1 MFRTIRITILLLV
14 LACVATGAFLAR
26 ARSTDWDKPLWVAIH
41 PIAADESRATR
52 RYVDAL
58 TENTFAPVGTFLGT
72 QAQHYGLPL
81 AEPARVRLYGE
92 LHELPPKLEPDANL
106 LSRAAWSLRL
116 RYWAWSETRAEKRAP
131 PDIDMFVLYHDP
143 ELTSSVPHSLG
154 LQKGLLG
161 VVYAF
166 ADPSMTASNNI
177 VIAHEFLHTVGAT
190 DKYDPQTDQPQFPDG
205 YADPGRTPLVPQDDA
220 EIMAGRRMLS
230 ETEWEMPDSLRGV
243 VIGPKTAQEINW
255 TRSP

>member
-1 MFRTIRITILLLV
+1 VFRAIRITILLLI
-14 LACVATGAFLAR
+14 LAFVATGAYLSR

-41 PIAADESRATR
+41 PIAADDSPATR
-52 RYVDAL
+52 SYIESL
-58 TENTFAPVGTFLGT
+58 TEDSFAPVGTFLAT
-72 QAQHYGLPL
+72 QAQHYGLAL
-81 AEPARVRLYGE
+81 AEPARVRLYAE
-92 LHELPPKLEPDANL
+92 IHELPPKLGPEASL
-106 LSRAAWSLRL
+106 LKRAALSLHL
-116 RYWAWSETRAEKRAP
+116 RYWAWRATRAETRAP

-143 ELTSSVPHSLG
+143 ARTSSVPHSLG
-154 LQKGLLG
+154 LQKGLVG

-190 DKYDPQTDQPQFPDG
+190 DKYDLATDRPQFPDG
-205 YADPGRTPLVPQDDA
+205 YADPQRTPLVPQDAA

-230 ETEWEMPDSLRGV
+230 ETEWEMPESLRKV

-255 TRSP
+255 TGSP